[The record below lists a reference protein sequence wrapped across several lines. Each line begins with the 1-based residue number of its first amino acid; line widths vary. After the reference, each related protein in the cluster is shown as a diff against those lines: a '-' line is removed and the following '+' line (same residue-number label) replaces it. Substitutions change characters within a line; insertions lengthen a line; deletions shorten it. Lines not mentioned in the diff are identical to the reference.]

1 MTISQYRDDA
11 ASSLSSISN
20 HVKSIRK
27 HNRTKR
33 DRKEFLKAFEKDF
46 LDNLHTVVAAR
57 NVNEKEKKALN
68 KIKIVH
74 YNSARLCLEDIV
86 KRKTFSWRRFK
97 CNQDIF
103 RDVDISKEKF
113 ELYLRQWNGAN
124 DVLVKTKPYVDDD
137 KIKNANCFD
146 CSVKE
151 LTALFEHVD
160 ELLTASRPKRWFR
173 VCFAYTTALLR
184 ILVLPTAVLV
194 LGFLINKHIQEKGS
208 GSKEE
213 NIISSNMVVE
223 TGLNVYVDCLQH
235 DATNVDSRVSE

>member
-1 MTISQYRDDA
+1 MTISQYRNDA
-11 ASSLSSISN
+11 ASSLLSISN

-27 HNRTKR
+27 RNRTKP

-103 RDVDISKEKF
+103 KDVDISKDKL
-113 ELYLRQWNGAN
+113 ELYVKQWNGAN

-146 CSVKE
+146 CSVKD
-151 LTALFEHVD
+151 LTVLFEHVD
-160 ELLTASRPKRWFR
+160 ELLTKSRPKRWFR
-173 VCFAYTTALLR
+173 VCFSYAMALLK
-184 ILVLPTAVLV
+184 ILIMPTAVIV
-194 LGFLINKHIQEKGS
+194 FGFLITKHIQESDNGAQEK
-208 GSKEE
+208 
-213 NIISSNMVVE
+213 NITSTVE
-223 TGLNVYVDCLQH
+223 VLEAGINGQGGCLQTYG
-235 DATNVDSRVSE
+235 TNMNSRVSE